1 MNPLT
6 KYALTI
12 APIALSLEE
21 LLPSAQL
28 RSYSVVVLI
37 RTILVF
43 STLVVALTFPFFGE
57 HLLHLLCTLVTGVL
71 LSANQFF
78 VNWTAAFVMAL
89 IGSLFAMLIVSSL
102 FIYITLN

>member
-1 MNPLT
+1 
-6 KYALTI
+6 
-12 APIALSLEE
+12 
-21 LLPSAQL
+21 LPSAQL

-57 HLLHLLCTLVTGVL
+57 HLLHLMLIGFEVFSCL
-71 LSANQFF
+71 LSSSF

-102 FIYITLN
+102 FISIYTSVVILQSYRYEEL